1 VEIDRIPDAK
11 SRLTRSLAA
20 TPLCE
25 REKGREREKERER
38 QGSRLDHAGGSHAR
52 YARRENVF
60 PDACIRRCFEPV
72 RPPRLPDDVDASA
85 FLNARAVLCYYNR
98 TIIGTDARGRAPA
111 CVYAR
116 AHTKYTAHHGRA
128 CSFAM
133 QRPAIKLA
141 GPRAQADFSAAHAAI
156 RSSRGKWM
164 LPARPWNLN
173 RFFGHSCD
181 QSREMRL
188 NRGIKMASGY
198 IDDYRTFEFQKMEC
212 VQRAKVNPR
221 RVVRS
226 TI

>member
-1 VEIDRIPDAK
+1 MQRVDWRDSSLLLQRLCAK
-11 SRLTRSLAA
+11 
-20 TPLCE
+20 E
-25 REKGREREKERER
+25 RDREKES
-38 QGSRLDHAGGSHAR
+38 QGSRLDRAEGSYAR

-60 PDACIRRCFEPV
+60 PDACIRRCFEPL
-72 RPPRLPDDVDASA
+72 RPPRLPDDDGASA

-98 TIIGTDARGRAPA
+98 TIIGTDARGHAPA
-111 CVYAR
+111 CVCAR
-116 AHTKYTAHHGRA
+116 AHTKYTAHRGRA

-188 NRGIKMASGY
+188 SRGIKMASGY
-198 IDDYRTFEFQKMEC
+198 IDDYHSFEFQKTEC
-212 VQRAKVNPR
+212 VQKAKVNLR
-221 RVVRS
+221 GVARS
-226 TI
+226 TT